1 MGHKRSAE
9 GAEAPLRMSHD
20 PHCRSASGHRRRAAE
35 QPGRRAGRCG
45 PHDAITQQLLAQFA
59 EVPVGL
65 GLTNDGLLLELYA
78 SPDGT
83 WTALISNP
91 AGVSCIVSF
100 GVGWQSKGPSAVKEN
115 APPMEPGD

>member
-1 MGHKRSAE
+1 MTRIVAVLLAIVGALLSSPAE
-9 GAEAPLRMSHD
+9 GQVA
-20 PHCRSASGHRRRAAE
+20 
-35 QPGRRAGRCG
+35 CG
-45 PHDAITQQLLAQFA
+45 PHDAITPQLLAQFA